1 MITKNVTVY
10 LGDGY
15 PVRIPVSQYD
25 TMWRFVFKVVLD
37 GEEWTIP
44 ATATVSITG
53 RKANG
58 ETFEVPCSRDSSTGR
73 WYVDTDSVMTDVPG
87 AAICEMVIVDGG
99 RRVGAVNFVIK
110 VEEAPNND

>member
-1 MITKNVTVY
+1 MIQKNITLFLASGPTIV
-10 LGDGY
+10 
-15 PVRIPVSQYD
+15 IPVSQYD
-25 TMWRFVFKVVLD
+25 DLWQFRFSVRYD
-37 GEEWTIP
+37 GAEWTIP
-44 ATATVSITG
+44 STATVSITG

-58 ETFEVPCSRDSSTGR
+58 ETFEVPCSRDASTGR

-99 RRVGAVNFVIK
+99 RRVGTVNFIIK